1 MNDVQHPDTISCRH
15 TERKSTINDVQH
27 PDHYTWR
34 GTECTKAIEIMTNG
48 TTGADAMY
56 IGNIVKYLYRYP
68 AKGTPL
74 KDLMKARQYLDF
86 LIASQEARYEKV
98 RRKVEKDEK
107 R

>member
-1 MNDVQHPDTISCRH
+1 MNDVQHPH
-15 TERKSTINDVQH
+15 
-27 PDHYTWR
+27 HYTWR
-34 GTECTKAIEIMTNG
+34 GTECTKAIEIMTSG
-48 TTGADAMY
+48 SSGSDAMY
-56 IGNIVKYLYRYP
+56 IGNIIKYIYRYP